1 MKWQPTPAFL
11 PGEFHG
17 QRSLAG
23 YSPWGPETGPRLS
36 NQTIITKVK
45 TSEDIFPKEY
55 LFSWLPSYFHPTLIS
70 VAILMI
76 SELGRIFQSF
86 ISDEKFEGIL

>member
-1 MKWQPTPAFL
+1 MKWQPTQAFL

-23 YSPWGPETGPRLS
+23 YSPWGPKSGTQLGD
-36 NQTIITKVK
+36 QTITTKVK

-70 VAILMI
+70 VAILII
-76 SELGRIFQSF
+76 SELGRILLSF